1 MNKKSR
7 TRLLVATGV
16 IVAVFVVGVVFLVQ
30 RQGAYY
36 RQVSDLTTGQY
47 DGKNVK
53 VGGRV
58 LDGTIARD
66 TTGVHFTIEDLTG
79 KTDTVK
85 VLYSG
90 QMPGTFDAGVDVVVI
105 GKYASNGGADHRRS
119 AADQVSEQVQG
130 AGLARG
136 SERAVRSGV

>member
-7 TRLLVATGV
+7 TRLLVATAV
-16 IVAVFVVGVVFLVQ
+16 IVAVFVIGVVFLVQ

-58 LDGTIARD
+58 LDGTITRD
-66 TTGVHFTIEDLTG
+66 ASGVLFTIEDLTG
-79 KTDTVK
+79 KSDTVK

-90 QMPGTFDAGVDVVVI
+90 QMPNTFDAGVDVVVI
-105 GKYASNGGADHRRS
+105 GKFASNGGLITAEQLQTKCPS
-119 AADQVSEQVQG
+119 KYKGQASPAAQTIGQ
-130 AGLARG
+130 
-136 SERAVRSGV
+136 

>member
-1 MNKKSR
+1 LNKKSR

-16 IVAVFVVGVVFLVQ
+16 IVVVFIVGVVFLVQ

-36 RQVSDLTTGQY
+36 RQVADLTTGQY

-58 LDGTIARD
+58 LDGTIKRD
-66 TTGVHFTIEDLTG
+66 ASGVRFTIEDLTG
-79 KTDTVK
+79 KTATVD

-90 QMPGTFDAGVDVVVI
+90 QMPNTFDAGVDVVVI
-105 GKYASNGGADHRRS
+105 GKYASNGALIT
-119 AADQVSEQVQG
+119 ADQLQTKCPSKYK
-130 AGLARG
+130 G
-136 SERAVRSGV
+136 SASPAAAQ

>member
-7 TRLLVATGV
+7 TRLLIATGV
-16 IVAVFVVGVVFLVQ
+16 IVAVFIVGVVFLVQ
-30 RQGAYY
+30 KQGAYY

-58 LDGTIARD
+58 LDGTIKRD
-66 TTGVHFTIEDLTG
+66 ASGVRFTIEDLTG
-79 KTDTVK
+79 KADTVQ

-90 QMPGTFDAGVDVVVI
+90 QMPNTFDAGVDVVVI
-105 GKYASNGGADHRRS
+105 GKYASNGALIT
-119 AADQVSEQVQG
+119 ADQLQTKCPSKYK
-130 AGLARG
+130 G
-136 SERAVRSGV
+136 SASPAAQTGQ

>member
-7 TRLLVATGV
+7 TRLLIATGV

-30 RQGAYY
+30 KQGAYY

-58 LDGTIARD
+58 VDGTIDRD
-66 TTGVHFTIEDLTG
+66 ASGVHFTISDLTG
-79 KTDTVK
+79 KNDTVQ
-85 VLYSG
+85 VTYSG
-90 QMPGTFDAGVDVVVI
+90 QMPNTFESGVDVVVI
-105 GKYASNGGADHRRS
+105 GKYASSGS
-119 AADQVSEQVQG
+119 VITADQLQTKCPSKYEGQASPASSSQTTQ
-130 AGLARG
+130 
-136 SERAVRSGV
+136 

>member
-7 TRLLVATGV
+7 TRLLIATGV
-16 IVAVFVVGVVFLVQ
+16 IVVVFVIGVVFLVQ
-30 RQGAYY
+30 KQGAYY

-58 LDGTIARD
+58 QDGSINRD
-66 TTGVHFTIEDLTG
+66 ASGVHFVIQDLTG

-85 VLYSG
+85 VTYSG
-90 QMPGTFDAGVDVVVI
+90 QMPGTFDDGVDVVII
-105 GKYASNGGADHRRS
+105 GKYAAAGGVVSADELQTKCPSKYKGS
-119 AADQVSEQVQG
+119 ASPAAQTSQ
-130 AGLARG
+130 
-136 SERAVRSGV
+136 

>member
-16 IVAVFVVGVVFLVQ
+16 IVVVFVIGVVFLVQ

-36 RQVSDLTTGQY
+36 RQVSDLKTGQY

-58 LDGTIARD
+58 MNGTIERD
-66 TTGVHFTIEDLTG
+66 DSGVHFMIQDLTG
-79 KTDTVK
+79 RTDTVK
-85 VLYSG
+85 VSYAG
-90 QMPGTFDAGVDVVVI
+90 QMPNTFAAGVDVVVI
-105 GKYASNGGADHRRS
+105 GKYAADGVIS
-119 AADQVSEQVQG
+119 ADQLQTRCPSKYKGQATTPAQ
-130 AGLARG
+130 A
-136 SERAVRSGV
+136 SQ

>member
-1 MNKKSR
+1 LNKKSR

-16 IVAVFVVGVVFLVQ
+16 IVAVFIIGVVFLVQ

-36 RQVSDLTTGQY
+36 RQVSDLSTGQY

-58 LDGTIARD
+58 LDGTIERD
-66 TTGVHFTIEDLTG
+66 ANGVRFEIQDLTG
-79 KTDTVK
+79 AQGTVN
-85 VLYSG
+85 VLYDG

-105 GKYASNGGADHRRS
+105 GKYASNGALIT
-119 AADQVSEQVQG
+119 ADQLQTKCPSKYK
-130 AGLARG
+130 G
-136 SERAVRSGV
+136 SASPAAQTTGQ

>member
-1 MNKKSR
+1 LNKKSR

-16 IVAVFVVGVVFLVQ
+16 IVAVFIVGVVVLVQ

-58 LDGTIARD
+58 LDGTIKRD
-66 TTGVHFTIEDLTG
+66 STGVRFTIEDLTG
-79 KTDTVK
+79 KTDTVE
-85 VLYSG
+85 VAYDG
-90 QMPGTFDAGVDVVVI
+90 QMPNAFDAGVDVVVI
-105 GKYASNGGADHRRS
+105 GKYASTGALIT
-119 AADQVSEQVQG
+119 ADQLQTKCPSKYEGSASPAAEQ
-130 AGLARG
+130 
-136 SERAVRSGV
+136 

>member
-1 MNKKSR
+1 LNKKSR

-16 IVAVFVVGVVFLVQ
+16 IVAVFIVAVVFLVQ
-30 RQGAYY
+30 KQGAYY

-58 LDGTIARD
+58 IDGTIQRD
-66 TTGVHFTIEDLTG
+66 ASGVLFTIEDLTG
-79 KTDTVK
+79 KPDTVK

-90 QMPGTFDAGVDVVVI
+90 QMPNTFDAGVDVVVI
-105 GKYASNGGADHRRS
+105 GKYASNGALIT
-119 AADQVSEQVQG
+119 ADQLQTKCPSKYK
-130 AGLARG
+130 G
-136 SERAVRSGV
+136 SASPAAQSTGQ

>member
-16 IVAVFVVGVVFLVQ
+16 IVVVFIVGVVILVQ

-36 RQVSDLTTGQY
+36 RQVSDLITGQY

-58 LDGTIARD
+58 LDGTIKRD
-66 TTGVHFTIEDLTG
+66 ATGVHFAIEDLTG
-79 KTDTVK
+79 KTDTVN
-85 VLYSG
+85 VLYAG
-90 QMPGTFDAGVDVVVI
+90 QMPNTFDAGVDVVVI
-105 GKYASNGGADHRRS
+105 GKYASNGTLIT
-119 AADQVSEQVQG
+119 ADQLQTKCPSKYKGSASPSAEQ
-130 AGLARG
+130 
-136 SERAVRSGV
+136 